1 MFFVDFDNGIYI
13 PGKIFKHM
21 FCQTFIKHYKIFNLI
36 IGHCFFYFSLKIDYF
51 DNSKKINLNSNFF
64 DIGNLTVGADVKT
77 KGVKI
82 GEVIEISLDGDSYMA
97 IVKSSLN
104 YDLKIPLDSE
114 FKIANNG
121 FIGSP
126 YIEVTMG
133 INEQYYQNNDLT
145 ENNVDAVSL
154 EEIINSFIFN

>member
-1 MFFVDFDNGIYI
+1 MKN
-13 PGKIFKHM
+13 KISFE
-21 FCQTFIKHYKIFNLI
+21 FIIGLLILI
-36 IGHCFFYFSLKIDYF
+36 ITLISFFYFSLKIDYF
-51 DNSKKINLNSNFF
+51 ENSKKMYLNSNFF
-64 DIGNLTVGADVKT
+64 DIGGLTVGADVKT

-82 GEVIEISLDGDSYMA
+82 GEVTEISLDGDSYMA

-133 INEQYYQNNDLT
+133 INKQYYQNNDLT
-145 ENNVDAVSL
+145 ENNIDAVSL

>member
-1 MFFVDFDNGIYI
+1 MNN
-13 PGKIFKHM
+13 KISFE
-21 FCQTFIKHYKIFNLI
+21 FI
-36 IGHCFFYFSLKIDYF
+36 IGLLILIFTLISFFYFSLKIDYF

-64 DIGNLTVGADVKT
+64 DIGDLTVGADVKT

>member
-1 MFFVDFDNGIYI
+1 MKN
-13 PGKIFKHM
+13 KISFE
-21 FCQTFIKHYKIFNLI
+21 FIIGLLILI
-36 IGHCFFYFSLKIDYF
+36 ITIISFFYFSLKIDYF

-64 DIGNLTVGADVKT
+64 DIGGLTVGADVKT

-82 GEVIEISLDGDSYMA
+82 GEVKEISLDGDSYMA
-97 IVKSSLN
+97 IVKSSLK

-126 YIEVTMG
+126 YIEVSMG

-154 EEIINSFIFN
+154 EEIINNFIFN

>member
-1 MFFVDFDNGIYI
+1 MKN
-13 PGKIFKHM
+13 KISFE
-21 FCQTFIKHYKIFNLI
+21 FIIGLLILI
-36 IGHCFFYFSLKIDYF
+36 ITIISFFYFSLKIDYF

-64 DIGNLTVGADVKT
+64 DIGDLTVGADVKT
-77 KGVKI
+77 KGIKI

>member
-1 MFFVDFDNGIYI
+1 MKN
-13 PGKIFKHM
+13 KISFE
-21 FCQTFIKHYKIFNLI
+21 FIIGLLILI
-36 IGHCFFYFSLKIDYF
+36 ITLISFFYFSLKIDYF

-64 DIGNLTVGADVKT
+64 DIGGLTVGADVKT

-82 GEVIEISLDGDSYMA
+82 GEVTEISLDGNSYMA

-133 INEQYYQNNDLT
+133 INKQYYKNNDLT

>member
-1 MFFVDFDNGIYI
+1 MNN
-13 PGKIFKHM
+13 KISFE
-21 FCQTFIKHYKIFNLI
+21 FIIGLLILI
-36 IGHCFFYFSLKIDYF
+36 ITLISFFYFSLKIDYF

-64 DIGNLTVGADVKT
+64 DIGDLNVGADVKT

-82 GEVIEISLDGDSYMA
+82 GEVIEISLDVDSYMA

-104 YDLKIPLDSE
+104 YDLKIPLDSQ

-126 YIEVTMG
+126 YIEITMG

>member
-1 MFFVDFDNGIYI
+1 MNK
-13 PGKIFKHM
+13 KISFE
-21 FCQTFIKHYKIFNLI
+21 FIIGLI
-36 IGHCFFYFSLKIDYF
+36 ILIFTLISFFYFSLKIDYF
-51 DNSKKINLNSNFF
+51 NNSNKMSINSNFF
-64 DIGNLTVGADVKT
+64 DIGDLTVGADVKT

-82 GEVIEISLDGDSYMA
+82 GEVTKISLDRNSYMA

-121 FIGSP
+121 FVGSP

-133 INEQYYQNNDLT
+133 INEQYYKNNDLT
-145 ENNVDAVSL
+145 KNNVDAVSL

>member
-1 MFFVDFDNGIYI
+1 MNN
-13 PGKIFKHM
+13 KISFE
-21 FCQTFIKHYKIFNLI
+21 FI
-36 IGHCFFYFSLKIDYF
+36 IGLLILVITLIFFFYFSLKIDYF
-51 DNSKKINLNSNFF
+51 DNSKKMNLNSNFF
-64 DIGNLTVGADVKT
+64 DIGGLTVGADVKT
-77 KGVKI
+77 RGVKI
-82 GEVIEISLDGDSYMA
+82 GEVTEIFLDGDSYMA

-121 FIGSP
+121 FVGSP

>member
-1 MFFVDFDNGIYI
+1 MNK
-13 PGKIFKHM
+13 KISFE
-21 FCQTFIKHYKIFNLI
+21 FITGLLILI
-36 IGHCFFYFSLKIDYF
+36 ITLISFFYFSLKIDYF

-64 DIGNLTVGADVKT
+64 DIGDLTVGADVKT

-82 GEVIEISLDGDSYMA
+82 GEVIEISLDGESYMA

>member
-1 MFFVDFDNGIYI
+1 MNKKLSFE
-13 PGKIFKHM
+13 
-21 FCQTFIKHYKIFNLI
+21 FITGLI
-36 IGHCFFYFSLKIDYF
+36 ILSITLVSFIYFSLKIDYF
-51 DNSKKINLNSNFF
+51 DHSKKIILDSYFF
-64 DIGNLTVGADVKT
+64 DIGGLTVGADVKT

-82 GEVIEISLDGDSYMA
+82 GEVTEIYLDRDSYMA
-97 IVKSSLN
+97 LVKSSLN
-104 YDLKIPLDSE
+104 KDLKIPVDSI

-126 YIEVTMG
+126 YIEITIG
-133 INEQYYQNNDLT
+133 TKEQFYQNNDIT

>member
-1 MFFVDFDNGIYI
+1 MKN
-13 PGKIFKHM
+13 KISFE
-21 FCQTFIKHYKIFNLI
+21 FIIGLLILI
-36 IGHCFFYFSLKIDYF
+36 ITIISFFYFSLKIDYF

-64 DIGNLTVGADVKT
+64 DIGGLIVGADVKT

-82 GEVIEISLDGDSYMA
+82 GEVIEISLDSDSYMA

-104 YDLKIPLDSE
+104 YDLNIPLDSE

>member
-1 MFFVDFDNGIYI
+1 MNKKISFEFIIGII
-13 PGKIFKHM
+13 I
-21 FCQTFIKHYKIFNLI
+21 LI
-36 IGHCFFYFSLKIDYF
+36 ITLVSFFYFSIKIDYF
-51 DNSKKINLNSNFF
+51 NNPKKIQLNSNFF
-64 DIGNLTVGADVKT
+64 DIGDLAVGADVKT

-82 GEVIEISLDGDSYMA
+82 GEVTEISLDRKSYMA
-97 IVKSSLN
+97 IVKTTLIN
-104 YDLKIPLDSE
+104 DLKIPLDSE

-126 YIEVTMG
+126 YIEVKMG

>member
-1 MFFVDFDNGIYI
+1 MNN
-13 PGKIFKHM
+13 KISFE
-21 FCQTFIKHYKIFNLI
+21 FI
-36 IGHCFFYFSLKIDYF
+36 IGLLILVITLISFFYFSLKIDYF

-64 DIGNLTVGADVKT
+64 DIGGLTVGADVKT

-82 GEVIEISLDGDSYMA
+82 GEVTEISLDGDSYMA

-121 FIGSP
+121 FVGSP

>member
-1 MFFVDFDNGIYI
+1 MKN
-13 PGKIFKHM
+13 KISFE
-21 FCQTFIKHYKIFNLI
+21 FIIGLLILI
-36 IGHCFFYFSLKIDYF
+36 ITIISFFYFSLKIDYF

-64 DIGNLTVGADVKT
+64 DIGGLTVGADVKT

-82 GEVIEISLDGDSYMA
+82 GEVAEISLDGDSYMA

>member
-1 MFFVDFDNGIYI
+1 MKN
-13 PGKIFKHM
+13 KISFE
-21 FCQTFIKHYKIFNLI
+21 FIIGLLILI
-36 IGHCFFYFSLKIDYF
+36 ITIISFFYFSLKIDYF

-64 DIGNLTVGADVKT
+64 DIGDLAVGADVKT

-82 GEVIEISLDGDSYMA
+82 GEVTEISLDRNSYMA
-97 IVKSSLN
+97 IVISSIN

>member
-1 MFFVDFDNGIYI
+1 MNK
-13 PGKIFKHM
+13 KISFE
-21 FCQTFIKHYKIFNLI
+21 FIIGLLILI
-36 IGHCFFYFSLKIDYF
+36 ITLISFFYFSLKIDYF

-64 DIGNLTVGADVKT
+64 DIGDLTVGADVKT

-104 YDLKIPLDSE
+104 NDLKIPLDSE

>member
-1 MFFVDFDNGIYI
+1 MNK
-13 PGKIFKHM
+13 KISFE
-21 FCQTFIKHYKIFNLI
+21 FIIGLI
-36 IGHCFFYFSLKIDYF
+36 ILIITLLSFFYFSFKIDYF

-64 DIGNLTVGADVKT
+64 DIGDLTVGADVKT

-82 GEVIEISLDGDSYMA
+82 GEVIEISLDRNSYMA

-104 YDLKIPLDSE
+104 YDLKIPLDSV

>member
-1 MFFVDFDNGIYI
+1 MNK
-13 PGKIFKHM
+13 KISFE
-21 FCQTFIKHYKIFNLI
+21 FIIGLI
-36 IGHCFFYFSLKIDYF
+36 ILIITLISFLYFYLKIDYF
-51 DNSKKINLNSNFF
+51 DNSKKIILNSHFL
-64 DIGNLTVGADVKT
+64 DIGGLTIGADVKT

-82 GEVIEISLDGDSYMA
+82 GEVTEIFLDRDSYMA
-97 IVKSSLN
+97 LVKSSLN
-104 YDLKIPLDSE
+104 FNLKIPLDSE

-126 YIEVTMG
+126 YIEVTIG
-133 INEQYYQNNDLT
+133 NNEQYYQNNDLT

>member
-1 MFFVDFDNGIYI
+1 MNK
-13 PGKIFKHM
+13 KISFE
-21 FCQTFIKHYKIFNLI
+21 FIIGLLILI
-36 IGHCFFYFSLKIDYF
+36 ITLSSFFYFSLKIDYF
-51 DNSKKINLNSNFF
+51 NNSKKINLNSNFF

-82 GEVIEISLDGDSYMA
+82 GEVTEISLDKNSYMA
-97 IVKSSLN
+97 IVISSLD

-114 FKIANNG
+114 FKISNNG

>member
-1 MFFVDFDNGIYI
+1 MNN
-13 PGKIFKHM
+13 KISFE
-21 FCQTFIKHYKIFNLI
+21 FIIGLLILI
-36 IGHCFFYFSLKIDYF
+36 ITLISFFYFSLKIDYF

-104 YDLKIPLDSE
+104 YDVKIPLDSE

>member
-1 MFFVDFDNGIYI
+1 MNK
-13 PGKIFKHM
+13 KISFE
-21 FCQTFIKHYKIFNLI
+21 FIIGLLILI
-36 IGHCFFYFSLKIDYF
+36 ITLISFFYFSLKIDYF

-64 DIGNLTVGADVKT
+64 DIGDLTVGADVKT

-133 INEQYYQNNDLT
+133 INEQYYQNNDFT

>member
-1 MFFVDFDNGIYI
+1 MNN
-13 PGKIFKHM
+13 KISFE
-21 FCQTFIKHYKIFNLI
+21 FIIGLLILI
-36 IGHCFFYFSLKIDYF
+36 ITLISFFYFSLKIDYF

-64 DIGNLTVGADVKT
+64 DIGGLTVGADVKT

-82 GEVIEISLDGDSYMA
+82 GEVSEISLDGNSYMA

-104 YDLKIPLDSE
+104 YDLNIPLDSE

-126 YIEVTMG
+126 YIEITMG

>member
-1 MFFVDFDNGIYI
+1 MNK
-13 PGKIFKHM
+13 KISFE
-21 FCQTFIKHYKIFNLI
+21 FIIGLI
-36 IGHCFFYFSLKIDYF
+36 ILIITLISFFYFSLKIDYF
-51 DNSKKINLNSNFF
+51 DNSKKINLDSNFF
-64 DIGNLTVGADVKT
+64 DIGDLTVGADVKT

-82 GEVIEISLDGDSYMA
+82 GEVTEISLDRKSYMA

-121 FIGSP
+121 FVGSP

>member
-1 MFFVDFDNGIYI
+1 MNK
-13 PGKIFKHM
+13 KISFE
-21 FCQTFIKHYKIFNLI
+21 FIIGLLILI
-36 IGHCFFYFSLKIDYF
+36 ITLLSFFYFSLKIDYF

-64 DIGNLTVGADVKT
+64 DIGDLTVGADVKT

-82 GEVIEISLDGDSYMA
+82 GEVTEISLDRNSYMA

>member
-1 MFFVDFDNGIYI
+1 MNN
-13 PGKIFKHM
+13 KISFE
-21 FCQTFIKHYKIFNLI
+21 FIIGLLILI
-36 IGHCFFYFSLKIDYF
+36 ITLISFFYFSLKIDYF
-51 DNSKKINLNSNFF
+51 DNSKKIYLNSNFF
-64 DIGNLTVGADVKT
+64 DIGDLTVGADVKT

-82 GEVIEISLDGDSYMA
+82 GEVTEISLDRDSYMA
-97 IVKSSLN
+97 IVKSSLK

-121 FIGSP
+121 FVGSP

-133 INEQYYQNNDLT
+133 INKQYYQNNDLT

>member
-1 MFFVDFDNGIYI
+1 MNNKKSFE
-13 PGKIFKHM
+13 
-21 FCQTFIKHYKIFNLI
+21 FIIGFIILI
-36 IGHCFFYFSLKIDYF
+36 ITLISFFYFSLKIDYF
-51 DNSKKINLNSNFF
+51 ENSKKMNLNSNFF
-64 DIGNLTVGADVKT
+64 DIGDLTVGADVKT

-82 GEVIEISLDGDSYMA
+82 GEVTEISLDRNSYMA

-145 ENNVDAVSL
+145 ENNIDAVSL

>member
-1 MFFVDFDNGIYI
+1 MNN
-13 PGKIFKHM
+13 KISFE
-21 FCQTFIKHYKIFNLI
+21 FIIGLI
-36 IGHCFFYFSLKIDYF
+36 ILIITLISFFYFFLKIDYF

-64 DIGNLTVGADVKT
+64 DIGDLTVGAEVKT

-82 GEVIEISLDGDSYMA
+82 GEVTEISLDGDSYMA
-97 IVKSSLN
+97 IVKSSFN

-121 FIGSP
+121 FVGSP

>member
-1 MFFVDFDNGIYI
+1 MNK
-13 PGKIFKHM
+13 KISFE
-21 FCQTFIKHYKIFNLI
+21 FIIGSIILI
-36 IGHCFFYFSLKIDYF
+36 ITLLSFFYFSFKIDYF
-51 DNSKKINLNSNFF
+51 DNSKKMNLNSNFF
-64 DIGNLTVGADVKT
+64 DIGDLTVGADVKT

-82 GEVIEISLDGDSYMA
+82 GEVIEISLDRNSYMA

>member
-1 MFFVDFDNGIYI
+1 MNN
-13 PGKIFKHM
+13 KISFE
-21 FCQTFIKHYKIFNLI
+21 FIIGLLILI
-36 IGHCFFYFSLKIDYF
+36 ITLISFFYFSLKIDYF
-51 DNSKKINLNSNFF
+51 DNTKKINLNSNFF
-64 DIGNLTVGADVKT
+64 DIGDLTVGADVKT

-104 YDLKIPLDSE
+104 YDLKIPLDSV

>member
-1 MFFVDFDNGIYI
+1 MKN
-13 PGKIFKHM
+13 KISFE
-21 FCQTFIKHYKIFNLI
+21 FIIGLLILI
-36 IGHCFFYFSLKIDYF
+36 ITLISFFYFFLKIDF
-51 DNSKKINLNSNFF
+51 FENSKKMNLNSNFF
-64 DIGNLTVGADVKT
+64 DIGGLTVGADVKT

-82 GEVIEISLDGDSYMA
+82 GEVTEISLDGDSYMA

-145 ENNVDAVSL
+145 ENNIDAVSL

>member
-1 MFFVDFDNGIYI
+1 MNN
-13 PGKIFKHM
+13 KISFE
-21 FCQTFIKHYKIFNLI
+21 FIIGLLILI
-36 IGHCFFYFSLKIDYF
+36 ITLISFFYFSLKIDYF

-64 DIGNLTVGADVKT
+64 DIGNLTVGADIKT

-82 GEVIEISLDGDSYMA
+82 GEVTEISLDGDSYMA
-97 IVKSSLN
+97 IVKSSFD

-121 FIGSP
+121 FIGST

>member
-1 MFFVDFDNGIYI
+1 MNN
-13 PGKIFKHM
+13 KISFE
-21 FCQTFIKHYKIFNLI
+21 FIIGLLILI
-36 IGHCFFYFSLKIDYF
+36 ITLISFFYFFLKIDYF

-64 DIGNLTVGADVKT
+64 DIGDLTVGADVKT

-121 FIGSP
+121 FVGSP

>member
-1 MFFVDFDNGIYI
+1 MNK
-13 PGKIFKHM
+13 KISFE
-21 FCQTFIKHYKIFNLI
+21 FIIGLI
-36 IGHCFFYFSLKIDYF
+36 ILIITLLSFFYFSFKIDYF
-51 DNSKKINLNSNFF
+51 DNSKKMNLNSNFF
-64 DIGNLTVGADVKT
+64 DIGDLTVGADVKT

>member
-1 MFFVDFDNGIYI
+1 MNK
-13 PGKIFKHM
+13 KISFE
-21 FCQTFIKHYKIFNLI
+21 FIIGSIILI
-36 IGHCFFYFSLKIDYF
+36 ITLLSFFYFSFKIDYF

-64 DIGNLTVGADVKT
+64 DIGDLTVGADVKT

-82 GEVIEISLDGDSYMA
+82 GEVIEISLDTKSYMA
-97 IVKSSLN
+97 IVKRSLK
-104 YDLKIPLDSE
+104 YDLKIPLDSV

-121 FIGSP
+121 FVGSP

-133 INEQYYQNNDLT
+133 ISEQYYQNNDLT